1 MLSTVR
7 RPASAPSSSPPPT
20 PILVST
26 PVIQDPSSA
35 EPLRAAL
42 AGAQSL
48 ALDCEAAGFHRY
60 TDRLCLV
67 QVSVDDVDFVVDPL
81 AFDPADTLREV
92 LADPDVT
99 IIMHGADYDLRLL
112 DRDLGLSVSGL
123 FDTQVAASLLGE
135 PGLGLSALLDK
146 HLGVTLSKKH
156 QRADW
161 AQRPLPPD
169 MIEYATAD
177 TAHLGRLA
185 AILEAELSAAG
196 RLDWAREE
204 FLLLEG
210 IHWEEEEPA
219 DPVTRFREARKLGAR
234 DLTALRA
241 AVDWRDEVARRRDRA
256 PFRVAADQ
264 ALMEV
269 ARERPRTLAGLQRV
283 KGISRGA
290 VRSAGPALLERL
302 EAVERIPEKE
312 LRGYPSPRRSGPG
325 RPPPEVEEAAA
336 ALKEVRN
343 RRAEELGLAR
353 GTLMSNATLLEIARR
368 QPRTPQ
374 ALREVPG
381 VKRWQMD
388 AVANALLAALLDGST
403 VE

>member
-1 MLSTVR
+1 
-7 RPASAPSSSPPPT
+7 
-20 PILVST
+20 
-26 PVIQDPSSA
+26 VIQEPSSA

-42 AGAQSL
+42 TRARSL
-48 ALDCEAAGFHRY
+48 AMDCEAAGFHRY

-67 QVSVDDVDFVVDPL
+67 QVSVDGLDFVLDPL
-81 AFDPADTLREV
+81 AFDPADMLRDV

-99 IIMHGADYDLRLL
+99 VMMHGADYDLRLL
-112 DRDLGLSVSGL
+112 DRDLGLSVFGL

-135 PGLGLSALLDK
+135 PGLGLSALLEK
-146 HLGVTLSKKH
+146 HLGITLSKQH

-177 TAHLGRLA
+177 TANLGRLA
-185 AILEAELSAAG
+185 TILEAELVAVG

-204 FLLLEG
+204 FRLLEG
-210 IHWEEEEPA
+210 IRWEEEEPT
-219 DPVTRFREARKLGAR
+219 DPVTRFREARRLGAR

-256 PFRVAADQ
+256 PFRVAADR
-264 ALMEV
+264 ALMDV
-269 ARERPRTLAGLQRV
+269 ARERPRTLAGLQRI

-290 VRSAGPALLERL
+290 VRSAGPALIKRL
-302 EAVERIPEKE
+302 EAIEQIPEKE
-312 LRGYPSPRRSGPG
+312 LEGYPAARRTGPG

-336 ALKEVRN
+336 VLKEVRN

-368 QPRTPQ
+368 QPRTAQ

-381 VKRWQMD
+381 VKAWQME
-388 AVANALLAALLDGST
+388 AVSEALLTVLPDGGA

>member
-1 MLSTVR
+1 M
-7 RPASAPSSSPPPT
+7 
-20 PILVST
+20 
-26 PVIQDPSSA
+26 
-35 EPLRAAL
+35 
-42 AGAQSL
+42 
-48 ALDCEAAGFHRY
+48 DCEAAGFHRY

-67 QVSVDDVDFVVDPL
+67 QVSVDGLDFVLDPL
-81 AFDPADTLREV
+81 AFDPADMLRDV

-99 IIMHGADYDLRLL
+99 VMMHGADYDLRLL
-112 DRDLGLSVSGL
+112 DRDLGLSVFGL

-135 PGLGLSALLDK
+135 PGLGLSALLEK
-146 HLGVTLSKKH
+146 HLGITLSKQH

-177 TAHLGRLA
+177 TANLGRLA
-185 AILEAELSAAG
+185 TILEAELVAVG

-204 FLLLEG
+204 FRLLEG
-210 IHWEEEEPA
+210 IRWEEEEPT
-219 DPVTRFREARKLGAR
+219 DPVTRFREARRLGAR

-256 PFRVAADQ
+256 PFRVAADR
-264 ALMEV
+264 ALMDV
-269 ARERPRTLAGLQRV
+269 ARERPRTLAGLQRI

-290 VRSAGPALLERL
+290 VRSAGPALIKRL
-302 EAVERIPEKE
+302 EAIEQIPEKE
-312 LRGYPSPRRSGPG
+312 LEGYPAARRTGPG

-336 ALKEVRN
+336 VLKEVRN

-368 QPRTPQ
+368 QPRTAQ

-381 VKRWQMD
+381 VKAWQME
-388 AVANALLAALLDGST
+388 AVSEALLTVLPDGGA

>member
-1 MLSTVR
+1 
-7 RPASAPSSSPPPT
+7 
-20 PILVST
+20 
-26 PVIQDPSSA
+26 VIQDPSSA
-35 EPLRAAL
+35 APLRAAL
-42 AGAQSL
+42 DRAQSL

-67 QVSVDDVDFVVDPL
+67 QISVDDVDFVLDPL
-81 AFDPADTLREV
+81 AFDLADTLRSVLVDPEV
-92 LADPDVT
+92 TV
-99 IIMHGADYDLRLL
+99 IMHGADYDLRLL
-112 DRDLGLSVSGL
+112 DRDLGLSVAGL

-146 HLGVTLSKKH
+146 HLGIALSKKH

-185 AILEAELSAAG
+185 AILHAELLAVG

-204 FLLLEG
+204 FRLLEA
-210 IHWEEEEPA
+210 IRWEEEEPT

-234 DLTALRA
+234 DLTALRV
-241 AVDWRDEVARRRDRA
+241 AVEWRDDVARRRDRA

-264 ALMEV
+264 ALMDV
-269 ARERPRTLAGLQRV
+269 ARERPRTLAGLQRI

-290 VRSAGPALLERL
+290 VRSAGPALLDRL
-302 EAVERIPEKE
+302 HAVEGIPEKE
-312 LRGYPSPRRSGPG
+312 LQGYPAARRTGPG

-343 RRAEELGLAR
+343 RRAQELGLAR

-368 QPRTPQ
+368 QPRTVR

-381 VKRWQMD
+381 VKGWQID
-388 AVANALLAALLDGST
+388 AVADALLTALPDGGG
-403 VE
+403 VR